1 MAAAGKTV
9 MLMGNTESP
18 GECNRHHTIA
28 MELLA
33 RGIDVTHVFN
43 DELILASE
51 LQASIDEDREYR
63 FKKWRLPK
71 VVGC

>member
-1 MAAAGKTV
+1 
-9 MLMGNTESP
+9 
-18 GECNRHHTIA
+18 

-33 RGIDVTHVFN
+33 RGIDVTHVFG

-51 LQASIDEDREYR
+51 LQAAIDEDRDDYR

-71 VVGC
+71 VVGA